1 MVDAR
6 GSLCAISLSF
16 ISGSDK
22 TDSMRIILHLIALL
36 SFIAIPLAESQT
48 LTPSPSPAAS
58 PTPHKRVRKS
68 KAVAPDVTA
77 TPTQSATPTAATAS
91 TPKTKTTT
99 APAADGQVWVNTK
112 SGVYHRPGT
121 RWYGKTKQGKYMSE
135 QDAIKEGDRPAK
147 NQ

>member
-48 LTPSPSPAAS
+48 LTASPSPEESA
-58 PTPHKRVRKS
+58 TPHKRVRKS
-68 KAVAPDVTA
+68 KTIAAAPA
-77 TPTQSATPTAATAS
+77 ATPTAIEVLRKKDPGLSFAQA
-91 TPKTKTTT
+91 
-99 APAADGQVWVNTK
+99 
-112 SGVYHRPGT
+112 YHQACEDDPGLLNGLT
-121 RWYGKTKQGKYMSE
+121 RHLI
-135 QDAIKEGDRPAK
+135 A
-147 NQ
+147 